1 MISPSSTTR
10 RGLAFSGI
18 LSGIALAL
26 LSLPRLSTAAE
37 EDAER
42 AQLAAIVRQLDQLQ
56 RQAEHASALAPQER
70 RRYHLDY
77 PRLQADLQRV
87 RSGLQ
92 DYLAPVRAQP
102 RDVQPLSASYRTE
115 DTSGPDD
122 MNDPGQVRGSTAKP
136 LPQQVGSKP

>member
-1 MISPSSTTR
+1 MLSPSSIAR
-10 RGLAFSGI
+10 RSLAS
-18 LSGIALAL
+18 SGIALAL
-26 LSLPRLSTAAE
+26 LGLPRLSAAAE

-77 PRLQADLQRV
+77 ARLQADLQRV

-102 RDVQPLSASYRTE
+102 RDVQPLSASYRAENTGG
-115 DTSGPDD
+115 SDD
-122 MNDPGQVRGSTAKP
+122 MTVPGRVFGSTAKT